1 MPKGHMKSK
10 LSVIFIVVATSYVF
24 IRGVVAVMAKTTPEN
39 WYLRAITIVTL
50 IVGVMGVALVSYLT
64 LRKNWKLTALYPI
77 MAVLLGCL
85 YLVAIPIFSSPD
97 EPYHFNASYNLS
109 NKMLGIKDTDGEEEK
124 SLRRASDVEYQKNFY
139 DEPLTFRSGLYET
152 YQKELLRPVDD
163 TLVLARDRAK
173 GAANIVSYFLPA
185 VALTIGR
192 LLHMNLPMMASLA
205 MVFDMLWFIA
215 WMSYALKKIPFG
227 QKSLF
232 VIALLPVTLQ
242 QASSIT
248 RDINVILGGIIVLS
262 LSLRWRYS
270 GEQIKKS
277 EIIVFILASIALV
290 TVKGAAYAYLILFLF
305 VLFFDKNWLRGR
317 KKYIWIGV
325 CLTVIALVV
334 VYLFGMHGWDT
345 VYAWLTQPRMREST
359 MEYGPSVWYYITH
372 PFVLLKLMLAT
383 AIDKGPEYI
392 YHLTGQEL
400 GWMDIT
406 NSRYMKMAY
415 FAVMVL
421 SVVRTQDER
430 EEISS
435 RVRIWGIVFTV
446 AGVLMSLLSMLIYW
460 TAPDAKIIEGVQGRY
475 FLPFLIL
482 TFLALGYWK
491 KPVVQWNLKKWLP
504 VFMTI
509 LGFNSVITIFV
520 YSLG

>member
-1 MPKGHMKSK
+1 MSRGHIKSK
-10 LSVIFIVVATSYVF
+10 LSILFVVVATAYVF
-24 IRGVVAVMAKTTPEN
+24 GRGVLAVLAKTTPKDS
-39 WYLRAITIVTL
+39 YLRAITIATL
-50 IVGVMGVALVSYLT
+50 AIGVVGVALVSYLT
-64 LRKNWKLTALYPI
+64 LKKNWELIKLYPI
-77 MAVLLGCL
+77 MAILLGCL

-109 NKMLGIKDTDGEEEK
+109 NRMLGIKDIDGDEK
-124 SLRRASDVEYQKNFY
+124 RSLRRASDIEYEKNFY
-139 DEPLTFRSGLYET
+139 DQPLTFQLGLYDT
-152 YQKELLRPVDD
+152 YQKELSRPVDD
-163 TLVLARDRAK
+163 ALVLARDRAK
-173 GAANIVSYFLPA
+173 GAANVMSYFVPA

-215 WMSYALKKIPFG
+215 WIRYALKKIPFG

-262 LSLRWRYS
+262 LALRWRYS

-277 EIIVFILASIALV
+277 EVIVFILASLALV

-305 VLFFDKNWLRGR
+305 VLFFDKKWLSGCKR
-317 KKYIWIGV
+317 YIWIGV
-325 CLTVIALVV
+325 FVAVIVLAI
-334 VYLFGMHGWDT
+334 VYLFGLGGWDS
-345 VYAWLTQPRMREST
+345 VCAWLMQPRMREST
-359 MEYGPSVWYYITH
+359 MEYGPSIWYYVTH
-372 PFVLLKLMLAT
+372 PGVLFRLMFTT
-383 AIDKGPEYI
+383 ALDKGPEYI

-430 EEISS
+430 EEISP
-435 RVRIWGIVFTV
+435 RVRIWGIVFTAV
-446 AGVLMSLLSMLIYW
+446 GVVMSLLSMLIYW

-475 FLPFLIL
+475 FLPFLII

-491 KPVVQWNLKKWLP
+491 KPTVKWNIKKWLP
-504 VFMTI
+504 ILMMI

>member
-1 MPKGHMKSK
+1 MSRGHVKSVFSI
-10 LSVIFIVVATSYVF
+10 LFIVVATSYVF
-24 IRGVVAVMAKTTPEN
+24 VRGIVAVMARTTPEDS
-39 WYLRAITIVTL
+39 YLRTITIITL
-50 IVGVMGVALVSYLT
+50 VVGVVGVILVSYLV
-64 LRKNWKLTALYPI
+64 LKKEAGLTRIYPV
-77 MAVLLGCL
+77 MAVLLGSL
-85 YLVAIPIFSSPD
+85 YIVAIPIFSSPD

-109 NKMLGIKDTDGEEEK
+109 NKMLGIEDTDGNEKK
-124 SLRRASDVEYQKNFY
+124 SLRRASDVAYEKNFY
-139 DEPLTFRSGLYET
+139 DEPLRFQWGLYAT
-152 YQKELLRPVDD
+152 YQEELSRPVDD

-173 GAANIVSYFLPA
+173 GAANVVPYFLPA
-185 VALTIGR
+185 IALTIGR

-205 MVFDMLWFIA
+205 MIFDMLWFIA
-215 WMSYALKKIPFG
+215 WISYALKKIPFG

-248 RDINVILGGIIVLS
+248 RDINVIIGGIVVLS

-270 GEQIKKS
+270 GEKIKKS
-277 EIIVFILASIALV
+277 EVIVFILASLALV
-290 TVKGAAYAYLILFLF
+290 TVKSAAYAYLILFLF
-305 VLFFDKNWLRGR
+305 VLFFDKKWLAGR
-317 KKYIWIGV
+317 KKYIWIGA
-325 CLTVIALVV
+325 CLMIVAMAY
-334 VYLFGMHGWDT
+334 VYLFVLHGWDSVWT
-345 VYAWLTQPRMREST
+345 CLTMPRMREST
-359 MEYGPSVWYYITH
+359 MEYGPSIWYYVTH
-372 PFVLLKLMLAT
+372 PEVLFKLMFAT

-392 YHLTGQEL
+392 YHLTGQEM

-421 SVVRTQDER
+421 SVVRTQDEK

-435 RVRIWGIVFTV
+435 RVRVWGIVFTI

-475 FLPFLIL
+475 FLPFIII
-482 TFLALGYWK
+482 TFLSLGYWK
-491 KPVVQWNLKKWLP
+491 KPVARWDLKKWIPIL
-504 VFMTI
+504 MMI